1 MSDGESSRILQKDS
15 SAIIEKLTE
24 YKKNH
29 ARKNER
35 IKILE
40 AQVFRLENEIQAI
53 YNSISWKITGPLRSL
68 YGFFKDTK

>member
-1 MSDGESSRILQKDS
+1 MSDGETRILQKDN

-24 YKKNH
+24 YKKH
-29 ARKNER
+29 HERKNER

-40 AQVFRLENEIQAI
+40 AQVCRLEKEIQAI
-53 YNSISWKITGPLRSL
+53 YNSISWKITGPLRRL